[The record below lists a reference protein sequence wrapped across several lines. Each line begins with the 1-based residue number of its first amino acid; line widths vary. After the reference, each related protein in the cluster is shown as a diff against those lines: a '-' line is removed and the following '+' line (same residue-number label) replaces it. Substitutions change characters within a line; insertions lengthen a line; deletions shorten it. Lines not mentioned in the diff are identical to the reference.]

1 MSLIVI
7 TGLAVEARI
16 AIGAHVGM
24 LVGAGR
30 GDRLADDLETAIAR
44 GARRLLSFGV
54 AGALAPQ
61 LQAGDL
67 VIAEGLQ
74 DGARRLACDASWRAA
89 MGARLQNRPSSWA
102 DAAFNAALGD
112 EEPASTGVFRQ
123 GRDGEWQPIAPEGPE
138 FQADIAGV
146 DLPLADAAGKAAFF
160 ATTGAAAVDMESAI
174 VARAAER
181 HGLPFAILRVI
192 ADPAHR
198 PLPGAALVAMR
209 ADGEVDLAAV
219 LAALIREPGQL
230 PALIRLGL
238 DTRRAF
244 SALVRAR
251 ALLGAEFASGGEPL
265 AVEYANAALSDE
277 IEARAAP
284 IDQGRRIVQAAAG
297 VC

>member
-30 GDRLADDLETAIAR
+30 GDRLAADLDAAIAR

-89 MGARLQNRPSSWA
+89 MGARLQNWA
-102 DAAFNAALGD
+102 SRWSDADFDSAPGGD
-112 EEPASTGVFRQ
+112 ERAPTGVFRL
-123 GRDGEWQPIAPEGPE
+123 GRDGDWRPIAPEGPR

-146 DLPLADAAGKAAFF
+146 DTPLADAAGKAAFF
-160 ATTGAAAVDMESAI
+160 ANTGAAAVDMESAI

-219 LAALIREPGQL
+219 LTALVREPGQL
-230 PALIRLGL
+230 PALMRLGL

-244 SALVRAR
+244 SALVHAR
-251 ALLGAEFASGGEPL
+251 ALLGAEFASASEPL
-265 AVEYANAALSDE
+265 GMDFVDAALSEE
-277 IEARAAP
+277 IETLAAP
-284 IDQGRRIVQAAAG
+284 LEQGRRIVQAAAG

>member
-30 GDRLADDLETAIAR
+30 GDRLAADLEAAITR
-44 GARRLLSFGV
+44 GARHLLSFGV

-74 DGARRLACDASWRAA
+74 DGARRLPCDPSWRAA
-89 MGARLQNRPSSWA
+89 MGARLQNLPPPWG
-102 DAAFNAALGD
+102 DARFGPALGD
-112 EEPASTGVFRQ
+112 EERASAGVFRL
-123 GRDGEWQPIAPEGPE
+123 GRDGDWRPITPEGPG

-146 DLPLADAAGKAAFF
+146 DTPLADAAGKAAFF
-160 ATTGAAAVDMESAI
+160 AATGAAAVDMESAI

-219 LAALIREPGQL
+219 LGALIREPSQL
-230 PALIRLGL
+230 PALIRLAL

-244 SALVRAR
+244 SALVHAR
-251 ALLGAEFASGGEPL
+251 ALLGAEFASVSTPL
-265 AVEYANAALSDE
+265 GLGYGHATLSDE

-284 IDQGRRIVQAAAG
+284 IDPGRRIAQAAG